1 MVPQLL
7 NLFHFLDHLTCICFE
22 SEELVTQAVNESRKR
37 PGISD
42 CFLFGNSQIVVI
54 AVNSLVTR
62 KATSLCQLFHPRTES
77 KTFDFFTQSSFN
89 IPCLRSQLLKT
100 NSKEGASRSWR
111 KVCDAL
117 CFTEDIG
124 DCFWHV
130 FGRLN
135 TGAIW
140 VNHLTFFPKCH
151 FPAVCADLYE
161 VLGLI
166 KKVKEVCRF
175 YFDVVSTKR
184 NFIKMNS
191 FVFQTVSWN
200 ELFMELRTNT
210 AVWTRK

>member
-1 MVPQLL
+1 MSKFLSFIHFRNHLVCFGIEPKE
-7 NLFHFLDHLTCICFE
+7 LFGQTVDE
-22 SEELVTQAVNESRKR
+22 ARER
-37 PGISD
+37 PSISD
-42 CFLFGNSQIVVI
+42 CLFVRNVKVKVVPMNRFIARQAASIRQFFHAGAEVETVNFLEKIV
-54 AVNSLVTR
+54 AGGSSLNR
-62 KATSLCQLFHPRTES
+62 QFFQASPKES
-77 KTFDFFTQSSFN
+77 AGGS
-89 IPCLRSQLLKT
+89 
-100 NSKEGASRSWR
+100 GR
-111 KVCDAL
+111 KVGDAL
-117 CFTEDIG
+117 CFAKNVSNVLR
-124 DCFWHV
+124 HV
-130 FGRLN
+130 FGRQN
-135 TGAIW
+135 TGAIR